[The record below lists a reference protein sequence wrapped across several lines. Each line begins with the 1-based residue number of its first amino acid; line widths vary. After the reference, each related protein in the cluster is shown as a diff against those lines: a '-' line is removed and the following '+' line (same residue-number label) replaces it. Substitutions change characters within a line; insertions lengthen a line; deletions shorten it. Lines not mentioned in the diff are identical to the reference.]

1 MSRPTVRRMDAY
13 RVPFRV
19 DRDDRGLRLTNR
31 GPSPLHWVRLIAH
44 GDGVAVARPIP
55 RLPPGG
61 TIAVRLHGERLARD
75 TLLVVQWVREDGAT
89 YLTSIAL

>member
-1 MSRPTVRRMDAY
+1 MDAY

-19 DRDDRGLRLTNR
+19 DRDDHGLRLTNR
-31 GPSPLHWVRLIAH
+31 STSALHWVRLIAH

-55 RLPPGG
+55 RLGPGG
-61 TIAVRLHGERLARD
+61 TIDVRLHGEHLARN

-89 YLTSIAL
+89 YLTTVAL